1 MFVLPS
7 PALSQFVGV
16 EVPGARGARC
26 DVYGDVLCCAHMEG
40 GDWTKQHDANLDSM
54 LASARKSGIRGD
66 KELANIFRGSL
77 PPQARRRMDADIR
90 SDPRRRGYVPDFRLF
105 VDGRTYLHEVKT
117 IHYGPSRYPPL
128 PDIRRGRRRA
138 EARATNQR
146 AAKVPREYEAMLAR
160 KDRAWCDTPEGEVGP
175 LRRVLR
181 SYPPLSGLCF
191 GHVGEASDS
200 VEQLLQTVA
209 RTTVDNT
216 MRLRRA
222 RSAVTA
228 KAMVAQQL
236 RRAWG
241 MAAWTANTEL
251 LLARRALL
259 ETGPSPRGHAQGRH
273 GNARGGG
280 ATANAE
286 REFRRAETAT
296 DRERT
301 ARGSAARAGGGGF

>member
-1 MFVLPS
+1 M
-7 PALSQFVGV
+7 
-16 EVPGARGARC
+16 
-26 DVYGDVLCCAHMEG
+26 
-40 GDWTKQHDANLDSM
+40 
-54 LASARKSGIRGD
+54 
-66 KELANIFRGSL
+66 
-77 PPQARRRMDADIR
+77 
-90 SDPRRRGYVPDFRLF
+90 
-105 VDGRTYLHEVKT
+105 
-117 IHYGPSRYPPL
+117 
-128 PDIRRGRRRA
+128 
-138 EARATNQR
+138 
-146 AAKVPREYEAMLAR
+146 
-160 KDRAWCDTPEGEVGP
+160 GP

-181 SYPPLSGLCF
+181 SYPALNGLCF
-191 GHVGEASDS
+191 GHVGEASES
-200 VEQLLQTVA
+200 VEKLLQTVA
-209 RTTVDNT
+209 RTTVENT

-241 MAAWTANTEL
+241 MAAWTANIEL